1 MFFLFQR
8 AKIINYLQIEV
19 YVYNLFSGRKI
30 DLPILKISQRLLKIS
45 QRLLKISHRLLKI
58 SHRRTSLKYLPLK
71 TTRATVAKIHL
82 FYSLE

>member
-19 YVYNLFSGRKI
+19 YVYTLFSGRKI
-30 DLPILKISQRLLKIS
+30 DLPI
-45 QRLLKISHRLLKI
+45 LKISHRLLKI

>member
-19 YVYNLFSGRKI
+19 YVDNLFSGRKI
-30 DLPILKISQRLLKIS
+30 DLPI
-45 QRLLKISHRLLKI
+45 LKISHRLLKI

>member
-19 YVYNLFSGRKI
+19 YVDNLFSGRKI
-30 DLPILKISQRLLKIS
+30 DLPIF
-45 QRLLKISHRLLKI
+45 KISHRLLKI

>member
-19 YVYNLFSGRKI
+19 NVDNLFSGRKI
-30 DLPILKISQRLLKIS
+30 DLPI
-45 QRLLKISHRLLKI
+45 LKISHRLLKI

>member
-19 YVYNLFSGRKI
+19 YVDNLFSGRKI
-30 DLPILKISQRLLKIS
+30 DLPILKISHRLLKIS
-45 QRLLKISHRLLKI
+45 Q
-58 SHRRTSLKYLPLK
+58 RRTSLKYLPLK

>member
-19 YVYNLFSGRKI
+19 YVDNLFSGRKI
-30 DLPILKISQRLLKIS
+30 DLPILKIS
-45 QRLLKISHRLLKI
+45 HRLRKI

>member
-19 YVYNLFSGRKI
+19 YVDNLFSGRKI
-30 DLPILKISQRLLKIS
+30 DLPILKISH
-45 QRLLKISHRLLKI
+45 RLLKISHRLLKI

>member
-19 YVYNLFSGRKI
+19 NVDNLFSGRKI
-30 DLPILKISQRLLKIS
+30 DLPILKK
-45 QRLLKISHRLLKI
+45 SHRLLTI

-71 TTRATVAKIHL
+71 TTRATVAKILL
-82 FYSLE
+82 FYSL

>member
-19 YVYNLFSGRKI
+19 NVYNLFSGRKI
-30 DLPILKISQRLLKIS
+30 DLPI
-45 QRLLKISHRLLKI
+45 LKISHRLLKI

>member
-19 YVYNLFSGRKI
+19 NVDNLFSARKI
-30 DLPILKISQRLLKIS
+30 DLPI
-45 QRLLKISHRLLKI
+45 LKI

-71 TTRATVAKIHL
+71 TTRTTVAKILL
-82 FYSLE
+82 FYSL